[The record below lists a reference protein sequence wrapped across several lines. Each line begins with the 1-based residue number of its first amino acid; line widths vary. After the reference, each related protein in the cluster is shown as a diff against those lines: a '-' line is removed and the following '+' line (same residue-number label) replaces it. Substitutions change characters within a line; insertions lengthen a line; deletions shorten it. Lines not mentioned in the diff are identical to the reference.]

1 MSGAGDGGG
10 GAGGTVSQSRSRSQ
24 WLFSPEELKR
34 SPSSQAGHPYERERL
49 ERMKGCDFILKVGMK
64 LRLPQTTIST
74 ACVFLHRFYMRFTL
88 KEYHYYEIAATTIF
102 LATKCE
108 ETGRKLADIVVACA
122 KTAQKNDAAI
132 VDEQSKEYWAWRD
145 VILYN
150 EELLLEALCFDLII
164 DHPYSQLKEYW
175 RRFNGE
181 KAVAK
186 TAWAC
191 ANDTYR
197 TTIHLCYDTDTIA
210 VACLYYASIFSRQIL
225 DDVAGRPWYE
235 SIEVDLHSVSRVIQT
250 MVELYEGG
258 QQVVKD
264 GNDPKAL
271 AVAGT
276 EALRL
281 LEEQMGTIEGNE
293 EGPLAGLATS
303 EDDGK
308 VDTTTTTTTSITLS
322 SSHGKRLNAADDG
335 TEGRDVKRT
344 RVGGVDSEH
353 TSPPAEG
360 SVKT

>member
-1 MSGAGDGGG
+1 MVPEGAADPPKN
-10 GAGGTVSQSRSRSQ
+10 Q
-24 WLFSPEELKR
+24 WLFTQEEVRR
-34 SPSSQAGHPYERERL
+34 SPSSLLDYTWDRERV

-74 ACVFLHRFYMRFTL
+74 ACVFLHRFYMRFSL
-88 KEYHYYEIAATTIF
+88 KDFHYYDVAATTIF

-108 ETGRKLADIVVACA
+108 ETGRKLSDIVVACA

-132 VDEQSKEYWAWRD
+132 IDEQSKDYWRWRD

-175 RRFNGE
+175 RQFNGGRE
-181 KAVAK
+181 VAK

-197 TTIHLCYDTDTIA
+197 TTIHLCYDSNTIA
-210 VACLYYASIFSRQIL
+210 LACLYYASIFSGQVL
-225 DDVAGRPWYE
+225 DDVDNKPWYQTTNINMDTV
-235 SIEVDLHSVSRVIQT
+235 IEIIT
-250 MVELYEGG
+250 IMVELYENS

-264 GNDPKAL
+264 GYDPKAL

-281 LEEQMGTIEGNE
+281 LQEQ
-293 EGPLAGLATS
+293 LAAMKNVSPAEITVEDTKALNIQYPPSTS
-303 EDDGK
+303 N
-308 VDTTTTTTTSITLS
+308 
-322 SSHGKRLNAADDG
+322 GKRHNTTDESSNG
-335 TEGRDVKRT
+335 
-344 RVGGVDSEH
+344 H
-353 TSPPAEG
+353 AEKKIKVNDQG
-360 SVKT
+360 Y